1 MSSSVNRNKTTK
13 QGGREGEKEVERGK
27 GAAKEEGRKRENSLV
42 YKIQTSCGF
51 PGHSQQLF
59 IILGRI
65 DPTCYFKIILSNVVA
80 LLEGIKIIIQHCQ
93 NPLCLQHVL

>member
-1 MSSSVNRNKTTK
+1 MSSSINRNKTTK

-27 GAAKEEGRKRENSLV
+27 EGAKEEGRKRENSFV
-42 YKIQTSCGF
+42 YKIQTSYGF

-59 IILGRI
+59 ILGRI

-93 NPLCLQHVL
+93 NPLHLQHVL